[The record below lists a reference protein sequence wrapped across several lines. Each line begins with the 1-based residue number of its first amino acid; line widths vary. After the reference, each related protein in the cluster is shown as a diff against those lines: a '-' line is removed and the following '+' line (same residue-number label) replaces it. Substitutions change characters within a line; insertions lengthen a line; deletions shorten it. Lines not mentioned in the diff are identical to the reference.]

1 MICNGRR
8 ETTEPSSLDVV
19 ARCWA
24 LAFARGVCPSCFV
37 KAVCDSS
44 VPEDLSEHCFCESHR
59 KHEWDKHGTCA
70 AQVDALNSEK
80 KYFGKSLDL
89 YKQIDLNRWAH
100 TSLQAAGNA
109 CRAPLPTASH
119 VWPLNVVWWAHCWK
133 GVEPLITLTTLDYD
147 HRMQAQA

>member
-1 MICNGRR
+1 MTCNGQH
-8 ETTEPSSLDVV
+8 ETIEPLWRLLHV
-19 ARCWA
+19 ACCWA
-24 LAFARGVCPSCFV
+24 LAFARGICPSWFV

-100 TSLQAAGNA
+100 TSLQATGNECRESTLA
-109 CRAPLPTASH
+109 NSLKCMVPERSVLASLLERSRAPDNS
-119 VWPLNVVWWAHCWK
+119 
-133 GVEPLITLTTLDYD
+133 D
-147 HRMQAQA
+147 HSGL